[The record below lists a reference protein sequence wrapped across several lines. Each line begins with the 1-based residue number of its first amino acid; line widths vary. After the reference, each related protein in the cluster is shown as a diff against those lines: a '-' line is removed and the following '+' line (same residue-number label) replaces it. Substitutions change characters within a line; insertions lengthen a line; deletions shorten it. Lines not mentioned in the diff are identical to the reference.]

1 MPLIG
6 SDLVPQTDG
15 NLAEL
20 GRVGRFPVTDEA
32 VLIVKDGGPHAEE
45 GRILN
50 HVEVPLFNALNS
62 RPDLASAF
70 DHLFTNK
77 RLWLAIA
84 FGTLAQVAVVELPFL
99 RRGVARLRGGREGGP
114 SRARAA
120 LIGPSPPK
128 SPCESKTAPFH
139 DRSRLWCAL
148 WRLTGHELVTGV

>member
-99 RRGVARLRGGREGGP
+99 QSAFGTAPLDVIHWVAAFGSGVVLLGYEEVVKAVRRGL
-114 SRARAA
+114 
-120 LIGPSPPK
+120 
-128 SPCESKTAPFH
+128 AP
-139 DRSRLWCAL
+139 R
-148 WRLTGHELVTGV
+148 